1 MDTEY
6 KLGKGKIYV
15 LVRFTEPKTIKIF
28 LGEKGNNML
37 KFTPNLWYEFLKCRY
52 GISTLL
58 KDALMVTSEGDKM
71 KLLTTDGSNCLLERE
86 DLDSLLKLDENI
98 MHDISVLYMERIF
111 YDLLLKKLKK
121 IQEDERSTTRIDWA
135 CELISEM
142 IKTLNKNKSVPEDN
156 LEYYYRVSKGI
167 HSLDFEQLAD
177 EMVKKKLECAGYMDE
192 RMRKEIDMGDHVLYK
207 VCDFMD
213 SNHG

>member
-1 MDTEY
+1 
-6 KLGKGKIYV
+6 
-15 LVRFTEPKTIKIF
+15 
-28 LGEKGNNML
+28 
-37 KFTPNLWYEFLKCRY
+37 
-52 GISTLL
+52 
-58 KDALMVTSEGDKM
+58 MVTSEGDKM

-213 SNHG
+213 SNCG